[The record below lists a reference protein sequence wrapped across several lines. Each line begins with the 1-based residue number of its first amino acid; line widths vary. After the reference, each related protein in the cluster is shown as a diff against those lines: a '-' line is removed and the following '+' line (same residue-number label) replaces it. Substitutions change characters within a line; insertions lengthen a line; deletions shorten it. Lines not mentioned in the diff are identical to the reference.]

1 MVQPLA
7 HRLRITWYLWVYVRT
22 YGYVC
27 QHTMHHTLANAEE
40 LTTFATSAGGFLLTL
55 SQSQLAAEECTL
67 GCLVGVSTGFQ
78 GESYGL
84 VLCRGIYTPRY
95 LPNTFKF

>member
-22 YGYVC
+22 YEYVY
-27 QHTMHHTLANAEE
+27 QHTMYRTLANAEE

-55 SQSQLAAEECTL
+55 SQSQLAAEEECTL
-67 GCLVGVSTGFQ
+67 GCLVGVVVGVST
-78 GESYGL
+78 
-84 VLCRGIYTPRY
+84 I
-95 LPNTFKF
+95 